1 MLKVTEKNLQKIQEI
16 KMNNNLKMEE
26 ICFENFILKFSFS
39 HAQFNVSSK
48 LI

>member
-1 MLKVTEKNLQKIQEI
+1 
-16 KMNNNLKMEE
+16 MNNNLKKEK
-26 ICFENFILKFSFS
+26 ICFENFRVKITFS